1 MDEQIELRIDGRS
14 YGGWKNVR
22 ISRGVEQLAGDFTL
36 GVTERWPRMLDVR
49 AVRPGERC
57 EVLIDGAP
65 VVTGWVDA
73 VSPRYDGTSH
83 QVTITGRDATGDLV
97 DCSAIAGDGRVSGST
112 LAGVARILA
121 RPFGIPVVVM
131 GNAGATPLPGEYA
144 LEQGETVFEALE
156 RAAKF
161 SGALLFSDGHGRLV
175 IGNAGDTRA
184 GADLVEG
191 ANIMRASAEWSWR
204 DRFSSVTVKG
214 QSAGDDQINGTL
226 ASEVA
231 GSAADAQ
238 INRYRP
244 LVVTADTQAVP
255 VTAAA
260 RAAWEVQV
268 RRGRGARA
276 TVSVSG
282 FYGGD
287 RVWTP
292 NTLVHL
298 RSAWL
303 NADRDMLISRVTYM
317 LDEQGRRSELELTLP
332 ESFASLSERALKPK
346 KGRRKDNYEQQPD
359 NGNLSFEELS
369 SDPYAFLT
377 R

>member
-73 VSPRYDGTSH
+73 VSPRYDATSH

-131 GNAGATPLPGEYA
+131 GNAGSTPLPGEYA

-161 SGALLFSDGHGRLV
+161 SGALLFSDGQGRLV

-191 ANIMRASAEWSWR
+191 ANILRASAEWSWR
-204 DRFSSVTVKG
+204 DRFSTITVKG
-214 QSAGDDQINGTL
+214 QSAGDDEDNGETVAHV
-226 ASEVA
+226 AS
-231 GSAADAQ
+231 SAKDAQ

-244 LVVTADTQAVP
+244 LVVLADSQAVAG
-255 VTAAA
+255 TAAN
-260 RAAWEVQV
+260 RAGWEVKV

-276 TVSVSG
+276 TVTVAG
-282 FYGGD
+282 FYAGPA
-287 RVWTP
+287 VWAP
-292 NTLVHL
+292 NTLTHL
-298 RSAWL
+298 TSSWL
-303 NADRDMLISRVTYM
+303 SADRDMLVSRVTYL
-317 LDEQGRRSELELTLP
+317 LDEQGRRTELELTLP
-332 ESFASLSERALKPK
+332 ETFAPLGELRQK
-346 KGRRKDNYEQQPD
+346 KSGRRTDD
-359 NGNLSFEELS
+359 FEL
-369 SDPYAFLT
+369 L
-377 R
+377 